1 MQASAVLPHTCWF
14 FYLPS
19 TGIAGLAVLLHRFYM
34 VLETEPKD
42 LCMPGR
48 HFASYAPSAACR
60 LSVTDR
66 DSQAA

>member
-1 MQASAVLPHTCWF
+1 M
-14 FYLPS
+14 
-19 TGIAGLAVLLHRFYM
+19 GLAVLLHRFYM